1 MLCSHRCPVWKGF
14 LYAAVRAPHVGSDGR
29 CCDQP
34 FICPPS
40 HSPERLRRTAR
51 LLKLYG
57 DFFDCLGALLILQLR
72 CCLRHLL
79 ANYCGWCCLPSDS
92 AVRLLIIGVYSRT
105 TLGTDV

>member
-40 HSPERLRRTAR
+40 HSLERLRLTAR

-57 DFFDCLGALLILQLR
+57 DFFDCPAALLIATSL
-72 CCLRHLL
+72 LL
-79 ANYCGWCCLPSDS
+79 AAVTRQLLRLVLS
-92 AVRLLIIGVYSRT
+92 AF
-105 TLGTDV
+105 